1 MDLATLIFWIIAVIL
16 VGSALM
22 VVSLRNIVHSAIA
35 LVLVFAMAAGI
46 YVLLNAEFIAIVQI
60 LIYAGAVTI
69 LILFALMLTRIR
81 GETITNPTNR
91 QWWVAV
97 IIAVLVGASIVYA
110 ATTSG
115 LAVSNVSN
123 GVSQLPAHII
133 LDVGYVGTQG
143 RHLARGRDLNQ
154 LPAGTLTQP
163 QNKGV
168 NANALRP
175 YLGFGAIRLS
185 ENAGRSTYNGLQLSV
200 DRRPV
205 RWAQLGAALCARS
218 QIRKQARQ
226 SQEPNLEIARHRP
239 LASLSLRERVHAG
252 NQHSEQ

>member
-22 VVSLRNIVHSAIA
+22 VVGLRNIVHSAIA

-69 LILFALMLTRIR
+69 LILFALMLTRIQ
-81 GETITNPTNR
+81 GLAVTNPTNK

-110 ATTSG
+110 ATTSP

-123 GVSQLPAHII
+123 GVSQLPANINNVVRIGQLLYSPTSYSYVLPFEIASLVLLVAII
-133 LDVGYVGTQG
+133 
-143 RHLARGRDLNQ
+143 
-154 LPAGTLTQP
+154 
-163 QNKGV
+163 
-168 NANALRP
+168 
-175 YLGFGAIRLS
+175 GAIVI
-185 ENAGRSTYNGLQLSV
+185 GRE
-200 DRRPV
+200 D
-205 RWAQLGAALCARS
+205 
-218 QIRKQARQ
+218 
-226 SQEPNLEIARHRP
+226 
-239 LASLSLRERVHAG
+239 
-252 NQHSEQ
+252 